1 MGTLA
6 SADMIKIWGHPDIH
20 GGMYVDGV
28 TSPKLGFSDQVLQ
41 QETGRCD
48 S

>member
-1 MGTLA
+1 MV
-6 SADMIKIWGHPDIH
+6 
-20 GGMYVDGV
+20 GMYVDEV

-41 QETGRCD
+41 QERGRCD